1 MHGLNVNSEIY
12 KWQWLE
18 GFGAYFSG
26 QAPDL
31 HFLFS
36 IDPLVFTDYPLRL
49 KFCVSGQ
56 IGQTLPSMV

>member
-1 MHGLNVNSEIY
+1 MSILRFI
-12 KWQWLE
+12 
-18 GFGAYFSG
+18 SG
-26 QAPDL
+26 SGWKDL
-31 HFLFS
+31 VLTFLDKHLISISFFS